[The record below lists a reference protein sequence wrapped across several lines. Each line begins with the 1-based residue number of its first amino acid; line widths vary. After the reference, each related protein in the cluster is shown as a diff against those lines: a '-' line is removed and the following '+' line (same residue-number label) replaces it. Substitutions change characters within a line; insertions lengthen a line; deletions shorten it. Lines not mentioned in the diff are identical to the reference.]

1 MKLKYSVWS
10 VNSILKQ
17 AQWKFLQQSICDFMQ
32 IHSFSILESNTYS
45 WSGMQVSRAAS
56 NVQEYSTH
64 TSRRTLGAIFNAQ
77 AMCNRNIAARW
88 PSCQLSQKAS
98 RETKRHQLE
107 PSQVCPSLSPNT
119 LPIGKQS
126 LARSFWL
133 PPTPAALKFSAWL
146 LIQCFLGNYQIYHQ
160 ITAEAQW
167 DLTYNA
173 HL

>member
-45 WSGMQVSRAAS
+45 WSCMQVSRAAS

-64 TSRRTLGAIFNAQ
+64 TSRRTLGAIFSAQ

-107 PSQVCPSLSPNT
+107 QSQVCPSLSPNT

-133 PPTPAALKFSAWL
+133 PPPRRPEILRMTVNPMFSRKLPNIPSNHSWSPVRSYL
-146 LIQCFLGNYQIYHQ
+146 
-160 ITAEAQW
+160 
-167 DLTYNA
+167 
-173 HL
+173 